1 MTAQNR
7 TTLKAYF
14 VTGATPTQAQFGDLI
29 DSFPLPSEAQTPSAN
44 LSALS
49 GLTISADTLPYGN
62 GSGTMA
68 TATFTS
74 AARALLDDASAG
86 AMLTTLGVSAF
97 IQTLLD
103 DATAATALA
112 TLGAA
117 PVASPTFTGTPA
129 APTATAGTNTTQ
141 LATTAFVQAAV
152 AALVASS
159 PAALDT
165 LNELAAALGND
176 ANFSATMTSA
186 LAAKA
191 PLASPTLTG
200 TPGAPTAAA
209 GTNTTQIAT
218 TAFVQAALAL
228 LSTPVTLTD
237 GATITPDLATGRV
250 FSVTLA
256 GNRTLANPSNQVAG
270 QSGRILVKQD
280 ATGSRTLGYGTA
292 WKFAGGTPTLS
303 TAANAVDMIVYDVQA
318 SGEIYATLAKGFA

>member
-141 LATTAFVQAAV
+141 LATTAFVQAA
-152 AALVASS
+152 
-159 PAALDT
+159 
-165 LNELAAALGND
+165 
-176 ANFSATMTSA
+176 
-186 LAAKA
+186 
-191 PLASPTLTG
+191 
-200 TPGAPTAAA
+200 
-209 GTNTTQIAT
+209 
-218 TAFVQAALAL
+218 LAL